1 MNGYRGYQINH
12 NELVN
17 KDVLTLCQMQL
28 DKIEAIVSDTR
39 SKTLNFAKSDQEQEP
54 RSSKRFHFTLQRPLV
69 PFFLT
74 DKKKCSTLLIEM
86 FLSHHRSLIV
96 PGVSPMSVPVTE
108 EAIKQAV
115 QTLFEKLATLRS
127 LKTEDILL
135 PGRQTSYERTIEET
149 YAALVYVETALDA
162 LATELEYHHAR
173 IEHITFEV
181 RGLY

>member
-1 MNGYRGYQINH
+1 
-12 NELVN
+12 
-17 KDVLTLCQMQL
+17 
-28 DKIEAIVSDTR
+28 
-39 SKTLNFAKSDQEQEP
+39 
-54 RSSKRFHFTLQRPLV
+54 
-69 PFFLT
+69 
-74 DKKKCSTLLIEM
+74 
-86 FLSHHRSLIV
+86 
-96 PGVSPMSVPVTE
+96 MSVPVTE